1 MAFMLVGP
9 FFIVI
14 LLALSFLSQAQNIPI
29 VRGAVVDVTGA
40 AVPGVP
46 LLLGTPQGIVLAH
59 AITDMHGK
67 FSLSRLSTGEV
78 ELVIAPYS
86 GFAAKTLPIRGT
98 DLVTNVTLVLK
109 LQTVNQ
115 EVNVDG
121 GKSLSTDSSAN
132 RDTVSVTGADLR
144 KLPIFD
150 QDPVA
155 ALTPFLDP
163 ASSSSGGVILIV
175 DGIEMTSLNVSPSA
189 IQEVRINN
197 DPYSAEF
204 NRPGRGRIEIIT
216 KPGSPNFHGEVNFTF
231 RDAIFNAKNHF
242 ATVRPPES
250 RLIYEGNL
258 SGPVGR
264 GGHSSFII
272 SASRREHNTASIVDA
287 FGPIGPIDQNVLAP
301 ADDMLRTAGS
311 RLRESRL
318 LPAADGGAE
327 RIVEKEF
334 ISFRRASNPH
344 NRTPQESG

>member
-121 GKSLSTDSSAN
+121 ASLSRPTHPLTVTRSRSQGQTSAN
-132 RDTVSVTGADLR
+132 CR
-144 KLPIFD
+144 
-150 QDPVA
+150 
-155 ALTPFLDP
+155 
-163 ASSSSGGVILIV
+163 SS
-175 DGIEMTSLNVSPSA
+175 T
-189 IQEVRINN
+189 
-197 DPYSAEF
+197 
-204 NRPGRGRIEIIT
+204 
-216 KPGSPNFHGEVNFTF
+216 
-231 RDAIFNAKNHF
+231 
-242 ATVRPPES
+242 
-250 RLIYEGNL
+250 
-258 SGPVGR
+258 
-264 GGHSSFII
+264 
-272 SASRREHNTASIVDA
+272 
-287 FGPIGPIDQNVLAP
+287 
-301 ADDMLRTAGS
+301 RT
-311 RLRESRL
+311 L
-318 LPAADGGAE
+318 LPRSLRSWTRPAAPREA
-327 RIVEKEF
+327 
-334 ISFRRASNPH
+334 SF
-344 NRTPQESG
+344 